1 MFACDELHFA
11 SGAQCMV
18 HKPLCIAWGNANDF
32 KDVIAQLDKCEES
45 ILDIYMEHAKDG
57 VSRETIQS
65 LVENETWMNGN
76 EVAQYFDVEIE
87 EQAAVAACASDFFEK
102 YNNIPENLK
111 KTSTQDVVNAV
122 IAALDAREKD
132 AKEKAMQQEKEQL
145 LADLDEYGI

>member
-1 MFACDELHFA
+1 
-11 SGAQCMV
+11 
-18 HKPLCIAWGNANDF
+18 
-32 KDVIAQLDKCEES
+32 
-45 ILDIYMEHAKDG
+45 MEHAKDG

-65 LVENETWMNGN
+65 LVDNETWMNGN